1 MKQQL
6 IIASALAA
14 VLAAGLSSPSFADN
28 SGKEKCY
35 GIAKAAQNDCANL
48 SGSHSCAGMA
58 TTDND
63 PGEWMLVAKGTC
75 ESLGGLS
82 KEQAEMKLK
91 QKQSAK

>member
-82 KEQAEMKLK
+82 KEQAEMKQK
-91 QKQSAK
+91 QQQSAK